1 MNGKKKNCS
10 RRDFLKSAGL
20 AGAGSIFAAMAPLS
34 DASGKSRSENTGYA
48 TMPTRPFGKTG
59 VNVPILSL
67 GGIVDFTSNQILLN
81 QALRMGVS
89 YWDTASGYEGGK
101 SEEGIG
107 KYFVRFPEDRKKVF
121 LVTKSKS
128 HDPDGMTKELNRS
141 LKRMNTSYVD
151 LFFMHSVKSPKSL
164 TPHSEM
170 SAWVEQAKKTGKI
183 RLFGLST
190 HSNMEDVMMGA
201 AKLTWIDGIMM
212 TYNFR
217 IMHTDRMKKAVDTC
231 IKAGIGLTAMKT
243 QGGWS
248 ARLFDTES
256 EISKTVVEKF
266 LKRGFTP
273 EQTKLKAV
281 WENPH
286 IASICSHMPNL
297 TVLKANVAAALDMT
311 KLSSSEVRLL
321 NEYSAETAS
330 TYCAGC
336 ANLCERATNWEIPVN
351 DIMRYLMYCRS
362 YGNRDLAKSL
372 FSELPPKIRE
382 KLAIVDYSGAEKI
395 CPQGMA
401 IGKLVTEA
409 IEELA

>member
-1 MNGKKKNCS
+1 
-10 RRDFLKSAGL
+10 
-20 AGAGSIFAAMAPLS
+20 
-34 DASGKSRSENTGYA
+34 
-48 TMPTRPFGKTG
+48 
-59 VNVPILSL
+59 
-67 GGIVDFTSNQILLN
+67 
-81 QALRMGVS
+81 
-89 YWDTASGYEGGK
+89 
-101 SEEGIG
+101 
-107 KYFVRFPEDRKKVF
+107 
-121 LVTKSKS
+121 
-128 HDPDGMTKELNRS
+128 
-141 LKRMNTSYVD
+141 
-151 LFFMHSVKSPKSL
+151 
-164 TPHSEM
+164 M

-248 ARLFDTES
+248 SRLFDTES

-311 KLSSSEVRLL
+311 KLSSSDVRLL